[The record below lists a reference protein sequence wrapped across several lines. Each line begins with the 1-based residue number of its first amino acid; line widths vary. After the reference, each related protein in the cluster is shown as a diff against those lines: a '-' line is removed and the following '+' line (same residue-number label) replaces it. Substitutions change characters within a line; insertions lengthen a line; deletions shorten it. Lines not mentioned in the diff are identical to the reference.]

1 MRKIILQFIADKII
15 NALQTEQDEYVFNTL
30 IHMGLLL
37 DFYATEHDIWLN

>member
-1 MRKIILQFIADKII
+1 MRKRILQFIADKII

-37 DFYATEHDIWLN
+37 DFYATEHDIWLE